1 MLVDNIHCENTMD
14 DISLED
20 GILKILQKGK
30 WLKRALVIVLCTSL
44 ISGTASSVDY
54 TMEVEAASVLT
65 DYSMYIQ
72 KDSGLIK
79 LSRETSYSYTG
90 LNETTELKIEAET
103 GSGGSRKVPK
113 VSDVPD
119 ATALKITWAVGAEG
133 KVIKIDNADGAV
145 DSTTAS
151 IRRVGPG
158 VASVTCNLS
167 WVNSSNTILESLNIT
182 SSIKIPADINKSRI
196 DAVNGRSLFTKIIDG
211 GDDEGN
217 TVLMFN
223 INQGDILSETDTVI
237 RNTGKKVVL
246 SYNTKSTAN
255 SVNWK
260 AENTDV
266 AVVYREVDPV
276 DPNNEIVTIIPKK
289 TGATLITASS
299 AISESISDSFFAIVM
314 PTFTYGT
321 DIRQKTIP
329 SGNVD
334 SPDISNLK
342 TIEVKEGTYIET
354 NALNTRDLIWN
365 TYLFSDQSKTTNLLK
380 MDTREGSGVYIG
392 SDPKAGAYKIT
403 AQTKVPGKT
412 INTKSGLATI
422 YAKVPIDFPNG
433 KDFVLGLYDSFNIMD
448 NVNLQSADDVEFEVV
463 GKEADQS
470 ILGIKSGIINGKTT
484 GLETIKMKLKT
495 PEIAKKY
502 GIVAGSKEY
511 TDYVTNGVNFTFSVV
526 DSFGIN
532 NSNITM
538 AVKGTADLSVSTS
551 SSNGIEWTSQDD
563 TIAEITN
570 QQGKTISILAK
581 KVGTTTITVTQEI
594 NGVKKTAT
602 CRVTV
607 VKSAENITI
616 NPSTVS
622 LNIDE
627 TKMITAKITPDN
639 LLVGNL
645 KWVSSDEKVV
655 KIESANGANA
665 IIKAT
670 GDGVAIITVINTENS
685 IMATCKVT
693 VYGKATGISI
703 LPKDPTVNVGSGSL
717 QLVAE
722 ITPATTVPP
731 ELSWISSDESVATV
745 NENGLVTL
753 KKSGNARIT
762 VFVKNTQVSASTN
775 IKVIKSVDN
784 LKLEATSKVM
794 YVGEKY
800 KLGYTLSPTDA
811 VNQKINWRSTKP
823 SVATV
828 DSSGNIIGVSVGET
842 VIIAQSDDGRYTDY
856 CTIQVKQ
863 KAKNIKI
870 TTKDVTIYKGDVYDI
885 KYTTDPATA
894 TEVSV
899 KWESMNTGVATV
911 TQTGKVTAVSVGST
925 IILAKTTAEEISYC
939 NITVLEKSTGLKLN
953 YNEKT
958 VYKGKK
964 FTLTASMMPETATN
978 KKVKYVSSDTSIV
991 TVTDKGVITG
1001 IKPGVTLITVTS
1013 DEGGYKE
1020 TCIVTVKELVTKVK
1034 LNHTSYSIGL
1044 NQSFTLKPTVTS
1056 DGSTN
1061 KKVKYSSSN
1070 SKVAYVN
1077 AAGKVTGRKLGTAKI
1092 TVTAQDG
1099 SGAKAVCTVRVV
1111 RATTSIKLN
1120 RKIMTMIVD
1129 QSTRLTATIGPK
1141 NATFK
1146 TVLWSSSD
1154 PTVARVLADGTIT
1167 GLKPGETV
1175 IKARARD
1182 NNGKIYAECYVTVK
1196 EAVVSTGITITT
1208 KNPVLIGKEKSTAR
1222 AAFTPYNSTDRIV
1235 WESDNS
1241 AVASINRTSGT
1252 ITAKRPGVATITA
1265 VSTSGK
1271 QDTTTVTVLG
1281 LDQTKLTLRQYD
1293 KDTLSEVSGVGN
1305 VRWYSENSSVATV
1318 QNGLVLAR
1326 KQGNTRIV
1334 ATVRGRKLYCN
1345 VRVNRIE

>member
-1 MLVDNIHCENTMD
+1 MTMSIRSQMD
-14 DISLED
+14 GISLED
-20 GILKILQKGK
+20 SILKILQRDK
-30 WLKRALVIVLCTSL
+30 WYQRILVIVLCMSL
-44 ISGTASSVDY
+44 IGGVMPVGNYS
-54 TMEVEAASVLT
+54 MEVEAASVLT

-72 KDSGLIK
+72 KDSGLVK
-79 LSRETSYSYTG
+79 LTRETSYSYTG
-90 LNETTELKIEAET
+90 LNETTEIRIEAET
-103 GSGGSRKVPK
+103 GSGGSRKVPT
-113 VSDVPD
+113 VADVD
-119 ATALKITWAVGAEG
+119 GATALKITWSVGAEG

-145 DSTTAS
+145 NSTTAS

-167 WVNSSNTILESLNIT
+167 WVNSSNSVLESLNIT
-182 SSIKIPADINKSRI
+182 SSIKIPADINKSRV
-196 DAVNGRSLFTKIIDG
+196 DVTNARAPFTKVIDG
-211 GDDEGN
+211 GEDEGN

-223 INQGDILSETDTVI
+223 INQGDILSETDPVI
-237 RNTGKKVVL
+237 RNTGKKVIL

-266 AVVYREVDPV
+266 AVVHREVDPD

-289 TGATLITASS
+289 AGTTLITASS
-299 AISESISDSFFAIVM
+299 AISESISDSFYAVVM
-314 PTFTYGT
+314 PTFTFGT
-321 DIRQKTIP
+321 DIRKKTIP
-329 SGNVD
+329 SDNLD

-342 TIEVKEGTYIET
+342 TIEVKSGTYIET

-365 TYLFSDQSKTTNLLK
+365 AYLFSDQSKTTDLLK

-392 SDPKAGAYKIT
+392 SNPKAGAYKIT
-403 AQTKVPGKT
+403 AQTKVPGKV

-422 YAKVPIDFPNG
+422 YAKVPIEYPNG

-448 NVNLQSADDVEFEVV
+448 NVNLQSADDVQFSTV
-463 GKEADQS
+463 GKTEDQS
-470 ILGIKSGIINGKTT
+470 ILAIKSGVITGKTT
-484 GLETIKMKLKT
+484 GLETINMKFKT

-502 GIVAGSKEY
+502 GIVSGNPEY
-511 TDYVTNGVNFTFSVV
+511 DMYVTNGVNFTFSVV

-532 NSNITM
+532 NSNITL

-570 QQGKTISILAK
+570 QQGKTASITAK
-581 KVGTTTITVTQEI
+581 KVGTTIITVTQEI

-607 VKSAENITI
+607 VKSAETITI
-616 NPSTVS
+616 IPSSVNM
-622 LNIDE
+622 NIDE
-627 TKMITAKITPDN
+627 TKMITAKLTPDN

-645 KWVSSDEKVV
+645 KWSSSDKKVV
-655 KIESANGANA
+655 DIESSNGVNT

-703 LPKDPTVNVGSGSL
+703 LPKDPTVNVGSGNL

-722 ITPATTVPP
+722 ISPTTTVPP
-731 ELSWISSDESVATV
+731 ELSWISSDETVATV
-745 NENGLVTL
+745 NDKGLVTL

-775 IKVIKSVDN
+775 IKVIKSVDG
-784 LKLEATSKVM
+784 LKLEAASKVM

-800 KLGYTLSPTDA
+800 KLGYTLTPADA
-811 VNQKINWRSTKP
+811 VNKKVNWKSMKP

-828 DSSGNIIGVSVGET
+828 DASGNVIAVSVGEA
-842 VIIAQSDDGRYTDY
+842 VILAQSDDGRYTDY

-870 TTKDVTIYKGDVYDI
+870 TTKDVTIYKGDIYDI
-885 KYTTDPATA
+885 KYTTDPVTA

-899 KWESMNTGVATV
+899 KWESMNTQVATV
-911 TQTGKVTAVSVGST
+911 SQTGQVKAVAVGST
-925 IILAKTTAEEISYC
+925 IILAKTTSEEISYC

-953 YNEKT
+953 YSEKT
-958 VYKGKK
+958 VFKGKK
-964 FTLTASMMPETATN
+964 FTLTASMVPETATN
-978 KKVKYVSSDTSIV
+978 KKVKYISSDSSIA
-991 TVTDKGVITG
+991 TVTDKGVVTG

-1020 TCIVTVKELVTKVK
+1020 TCIITVKELVTKIK
-1034 LNHTSYSIGL
+1034 LNHTSYSVGL
-1044 NQSFTLKPTVTS
+1044 KQSFTIKPTVTS
-1056 DGSTN
+1056 TGSTN
-1061 KKVKYSSSN
+1061 KKVKYRSSN
-1070 SKVAYVN
+1070 SNVAYVN

-1099 SGAKAVCTVRVV
+1099 SGARVVCTVKVV
-1111 RATTSIKLN
+1111 RPTTSVKLN
-1120 RKIMTMIVD
+1120 RKIMTMVVD
-1129 QSTRLTATIGPK
+1129 QSTRLTATISPK
-1141 NATFK
+1141 NATYK
-1146 TVLWSSSD
+1146 TVLWTSSD

-1167 GLKPGETV
+1167 GLKPGET
-1175 IKARARD
+1175 IITAKSRD
-1182 NNGKIYAECYVTVK
+1182 NNGKKNAKCYVTVR

-1208 KNPVLIGKEKSTAR
+1208 KNPVLIVKEKSTAR

-1265 VSTSGK
+1265 VASSGK
-1271 QDTTTVTVLG
+1271 MDTTTVTVLG
-1281 LDQTKLTLRQYD
+1281 LDQTRLTMQQYD
-1293 KDTLSEVSGVGN
+1293 RATLSEVSGVGN
-1305 VRWYSENSSVATV
+1305 VRWHSDNSSIATV
-1318 QNGLVLAR
+1318 QNGRIIAR
-1326 KQGNTRIV
+1326 KQGTTRIV
-1334 ATVRGRKLYCN
+1334 AIVRGRRLYCT
-1345 VRVNRIE
+1345 VKVNKIS